1 MSSNY
6 LSTDDIGEHYFML
19 KQVGWNSKDIQ
30 ACLGRFTRTFGR
42 PVKDGYAV
50 ERLSKIEK
58 TNGCEEV

>member
-1 MSSNY
+1 MSNSL

-19 KQVGWNSKDIQ
+19 KQANDKEIED
-30 ACLGRFTRTFGR
+30 CLNRFLKTFGR

-58 TNGCEEV
+58 TNE